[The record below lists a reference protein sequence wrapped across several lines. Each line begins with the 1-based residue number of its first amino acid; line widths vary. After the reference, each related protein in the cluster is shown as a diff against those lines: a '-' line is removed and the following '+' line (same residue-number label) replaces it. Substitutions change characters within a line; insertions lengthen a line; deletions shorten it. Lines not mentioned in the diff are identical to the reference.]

1 MELLPVVGRFS
12 LDLDTIRKEFP
23 VTDKYA
29 YFDHAA
35 VGPLPKK
42 TVESVRRVT
51 EEKCEGDLHWE
62 SWEETAEKVR
72 ESIANLTGARGEET
86 ALTFNTS
93 EGIAIVAN
101 GLTYEKGSNIV
112 TCDMEFPSNLYPWQV
127 IARRQGLQLKVI
139 RNRDGILRMGDF
151 SEAIDAR
158 TRVVAISYVQY
169 ANGFKINLEKLS
181 KIAHENNACVVTDA
195 VQALGQMP
203 VDVSKLGV
211 DFLATSGY
219 KWLLSP
225 ISTGFLYVKHEMLEE
240 LWPTIVGYRSD
251 ENSMD
256 FTFREFQPANTARRY
271 EGGQLNFPGF
281 AGMKESI
288 ALLQEIGI
296 STVQSNIH
304 SLVDRMLDGLERN
317 TKVQVRSCLEEASRS
332 GIINLACREPDLVAE
347 RLLERGIAISVRA
360 GGLRISPHFY
370 NTEGEIDKLVSEL
383 ATI

>member
-1 MELLPVVGRFS
+1 M
-12 LDLDTIRKEFP
+12 DIDKIRKEFP

-35 VGPLPKK
+35 VGPLPKE

-51 EEKCEGDLHWE
+51 EEKCEGDLHWG
-62 SWEETAEKVR
+62 SWEETAETVR
-72 ESIANLTGARGEET
+72 QSVANLIGAGVEEI
-86 ALTFNTS
+86 ALTYNTS

-101 GLTYEKGSNIV
+101 GLTYEKGANIV
-112 TCDMEFPSNLYPWQV
+112 TCDMEFMSNLYPWQAL
-127 IARRQGLQLKVI
+127 ARRHGLQLKVI
-139 RNRDGILRMGDF
+139 RNRDGILRMEDF
-151 SEAIDAR
+151 TEAVDSR

-169 ANGFKINLEKLS
+169 ANGFRIDLEELS
-181 KIAHENNACVVTDA
+181 KIAHENDSCIVTDA

-225 ISTGFLYVKHEMLEE
+225 ISTGFLYVRRELFEE

-251 ENSMD
+251 ENSEE
-256 FTFREFQPANTARRY
+256 FGFREFEPAHTARRY

-288 ALLQEIGI
+288 ALLQDVGI
-296 STVQSNIH
+296 STVQTRIH
-304 SLVDRMLDGLERN
+304 ALVDRMIDGLKRN
-317 TKVQVRSCLEEASRS
+317 TSVQVKSCLEEAFRS
-332 GIINLACREPDLVAE
+332 GIVSLACREPNLVAE
-347 RLLERGIAISVRA
+347 RLLQRGIVISVR
-360 GGLRISPHFY
+360 GGRLRISPHFY

-383 ATI
+383 NII

>member
-1 MELLPVVGRFS
+1 LPVVGWFS
-12 LDLDTIRKEFP
+12 LDLDKIRKQFP
-23 VTDKYA
+23 VTEKYA

-42 TVESVRRVT
+42 TVESVHRVT
-51 EEKCEGDLHWE
+51 EEKYEGDLHWE

-72 ESIANLTGARGEET
+72 ASIANLTGARGEEI
-86 ALTFNTS
+86 ALTFNTT

-112 TCDMEFPSNLYPWQV
+112 TCDLEFPSNLYPWQ
-127 IARRQGLQLKVI
+127 ALAKHQGLQLKVI
-139 RNRDGILRMGDF
+139 RNRDGILRMEDF

-169 ANGFKINLEKLS
+169 ANGFKINLEELS
-181 KIAHENNACVVTDA
+181 KIAHENNALVVTDA

-225 ISTGFLYVKHEMLEE
+225 ISTGFLYVKHELLEE

-256 FTFREFQPANTARRY
+256 FSFREFQPAHTARRY

-296 STVQSNIH
+296 GTVQSNIH
-304 SLVDRMLDGLERN
+304 SLVDRMLDGVKRN
-317 TKVQVRSCLEEASRS
+317 TKLQIRSCLEEPSRS

-347 RLLERGIAISVRA
+347 RLLERRIVISVRA

-370 NTEGEIDKLVSEL
+370 NTESEIDKLVSEL
-383 ATI
+383 DTI

>member
-1 MELLPVVGRFS
+1 
-12 LDLDTIRKEFP
+12 LDIDKIRKEFP
-23 VTDKYA
+23 ITDKYA

-42 TVESVRRVT
+42 TVEPVCRVT

-62 SWEETAEKVR
+62 SWEETAEAVR
-72 ESIANLTGARGEET
+72 QSTANLIGAKVEEI
-86 ALTFNTS
+86 ALTYNTS

-112 TCDMEFPSNLYPWQV
+112 TCDMEFMSNLYPWQ
-127 IARRQGLQLKVI
+127 ALSKHQGLQLKVI
-139 RNRDGILRMGDF
+139 RNRDGILRSEDF
-151 SEAIDAR
+151 SEAIDSR

-169 ANGFKINLEKLS
+169 TNGFKIDLEELS
-181 KIAHENNACVVTDA
+181 KIAHENGACVVTDA
-195 VQALGQMP
+195 VQALGQTP

-225 ISTGFLYVKHEMLEE
+225 ISTGFLYVRRELFEE

-251 ENSMD
+251 ENSEE
-256 FTFREFQPANTARRY
+256 FGFREFEPAHTARRY

-281 AGMKESI
+281 AGMKESL
-288 ALLQEIGI
+288 ALLQDVGI
-296 STVQSNIH
+296 STVQMRIH
-304 SLVDRMLDGLERN
+304 ALVDRMIDGLKRN
-317 TKVQVRSCLEEASRS
+317 TSVQVKSCLEEAFRS
-332 GIINLACREPDLVAE
+332 GIVSLACREPDLVAE
-347 RLLERGIAISVRA
+347 RLLQRGIVISVR
-360 GGLRISPHFY
+360 GGRLRVSPHFY

-383 ATI
+383 NTI

>member
-1 MELLPVVGRFS
+1 
-12 LDLDTIRKEFP
+12 LDLDKIRKEFP
-23 VTDKYA
+23 VTEKYA

-51 EEKCEGDLHWE
+51 EEKYEGDLHWE
-62 SWEETAEKVR
+62 SWEETAERVR
-72 ESIANLTGARGEET
+72 ESIANLTGARGEEI

-112 TCDMEFPSNLYPWQV
+112 TCDMEFPSNLYPWQ
-127 IARRQGLQLKVI
+127 ALAKRQGLELKVI
-139 RNRDGILRMGDF
+139 RNRDGILRMEDF

-158 TRVVAISYVQY
+158 TRVVALSYVQY
-169 ANGFKINLEKLS
+169 ANGFKINLEELS
-181 KIAHENNACVVTDA
+181 KIAHDNNAFVVTDA

-225 ISTGFLYVKHEMLEE
+225 ISTGFLYVKHELLDE

-256 FTFREFQPANTARRY
+256 FGFREFQPAHSARRY

-296 STVQSNIH
+296 GTVQSNIH
-304 SLVDRMLDGLERN
+304 SLVDRMVDGLKRN

-332 GIINLACREPDLVAE
+332 GIINLACHEPDLVAE
-347 RLLERGIAISVRA
+347 RLLERGIVISVRA

-370 NTEGEIDKLVSEL
+370 NTEGEIDKLVSGL
-383 ATI
+383 DTI

>member
-1 MELLPVVGRFS
+1 LPAVGRFS
-12 LDLDTIRKEFP
+12 LDIDKIRKEFP
-23 VTDKYA
+23 VTEKYA

-35 VGPLPKK
+35 VGPLPRK
-42 TVESVRRVT
+42 TVESVCRVT
-51 EEKCEGDLHWE
+51 EEKCEGDLHWG
-62 SWEETAEKVR
+62 SWEETAEVVR
-72 ESIANLTGARGEET
+72 QSIADLIGASVEEI
-86 ALTFNTS
+86 ALTHSTS

-112 TCDMEFPSNLYPWQV
+112 TCDMEFMSNLYPWQALV
-127 IARRQGLQLKVI
+127 KHKDLQLKVV
-139 RNRDGILRMGDF
+139 RNRDGILRMEDF
-151 SEAIDAR
+151 SEAIDPR

-169 ANGFKINLEKLS
+169 ANGFRINLEELS
-181 KIAHENNACVVTDA
+181 KIAHENDACIVTDA

-225 ISTGFLYVKHEMLEE
+225 ISTGFLYVRHELFEE

-251 ENSMD
+251 ENSMQYG
-256 FTFREFQPANTARRY
+256 FREFQPAHTARRY

-281 AGMKESI
+281 AGMRESI
-288 ALLQEIGI
+288 ALLHEIGI
-296 STVQSNIH
+296 SSVQTRIH
-304 SLVDRMLDGLERN
+304 SLVDRMIDGLKRN
-317 TKVQVRSCLEEASRS
+317 TRLQVKSCLEEAFRS
-332 GIINLACREPDLVAE
+332 GIVNLACREPDLVAK
-347 RLLERGIAISVRA
+347 RLLERGIVISVRG

-383 ATI
+383 NTI

>member
-1 MELLPVVGRFS
+1 LEGSL
-12 LDLDTIRKEFP
+12 LDLDKIRKEFP

-51 EEKCEGDLHWE
+51 EEKYEGDLHWE

-72 ESIANLTGARGEET
+72 QSVANLTGARGEEI

-112 TCDMEFPSNLYPWQV
+112 TCDMEFPSNLYPWQ
-127 IARRQGLQLKVI
+127 ALAKRQGLQLKVI
-139 RNRDGILRMGDF
+139 RNRDGILRMEDF

-169 ANGFKINLEKLS
+169 ANGFKINLEELS

-203 VDVSKLGV
+203 VDVSKLDV

-225 ISTGFLYVKHEMLEE
+225 ISTGFLYVKHERLEE

-256 FTFREFQPANTARRY
+256 FGFREFQPAHTARRY

-288 ALLQEIGI
+288 ALLQEIGL

-304 SLVDRMLDGLERN
+304 SLVDRMLDGLKRN
-317 TKVQVRSCLEEASRS
+317 TKVQIRSCLEEASRS
-332 GIINLACREPDLVAE
+332 GIINLACREPDSVAE
-347 RLLERGIAISVRA
+347 RLLERGIVISVRA

-383 ATI
+383 DTI